1 MATISKYFEINLDSK
16 ITKPLK
22 DKTLVCFDT
31 DSIMIKAIITEDLDE
46 KDIEETQVSVIYD
59 YGSYKVEQRMED
71 GGIELVGK
79 SEIDIVPKS
88 NCLMEATA
96 VSISINIYDEDEFI
110 TIQPFIFRILKS
122 SESEIMDEAKDIVNN
137 TVILREQVDTL
148 EDRVEIINTD
158 ITDKTAMVQKQ
169 IDEFSVVLENEIESM
184 HELININIEDTRNNV
199 YDEIKSMHELIN
211 TNIDDTR
218 NNAYDEIESMHKL
231 INTNIEDA
239 RNNVYNEIES
249 MHELIN
255 TNIQDTRNIT
265 NELNSLVNE
274 EIGITRA
281 EISNLR
287 QDAIDDIIDLTERV
301 NNTSIELDECF
312 LRSTPLSPMDYD
324 GKLLF
329 STGKILGSPLNLIGK
344 TYIMNVTGSP
354 SNLNTISTNLS
365 LLYFTL
371 ESGNVVVNY
380 ALLANKSIQGKT
392 ITITPQFDNEKNSID
407 KSAEEFSIKIV
418 TNLLTSCVE
427 NARCTISSNTT
438 LDNDL

>member
-22 DKTLVCFDT
+22 DKALVCFDT

-71 GGIELVGK
+71 GGIEVVGK

-88 NCLMEATA
+88 NCLMEAVA
-96 VSISINIYDEDEFI
+96 VNISINIYDEDEFI
-110 TIQPFIFRILKS
+110 TIQPFTFRILKS
-122 SESEIMDEAKDIVNN
+122 SESEIMDEAKDIVSN
-137 TVILREQVDTL
+137 TVILREQLDAL

-158 ITDKTAMVQKQ
+158 ISDKTIIVQEQ
-169 IDEFSVVLENEIESM
+169 IDEFSIILEDEIESM

-199 YDEIKSMHELIN
+199 YAVN
-211 TNIDDTR
+211 
-218 NNAYDEIESMHKL
+218 
-231 INTNIEDA
+231 
-239 RNNVYNEIES
+239 
-249 MHELIN
+249 
-255 TNIQDTRNIT
+255 

-274 EIGITRA
+274 EISIARG
-281 EISNLR
+281 EISSLK
-287 QDAIDDIIDLTERV
+287 QDAIDDIADLTERV
-301 NNTSIELDECF
+301 NNTSMELDEYF
-312 LRSTPLSPMDYD
+312 LRSTPLNPIDYD

-329 STGKILGSPLNLIGK
+329 STGRILGSPLNLIGK

-354 SNLNTISTNLS
+354 SNLSTISTNLS

-371 ESGNVVVNY
+371 ESGNVVANY
-380 ALLANKSIQGKT
+380 VSLANKSIQGKT
-392 ITITPQFDNEKNSID
+392 ITIAPQFDNEKNSID
-407 KSAEEFSIKIV
+407 KSAEEFSIRIM

>member
-31 DSIMIKAIITEDLDE
+31 DSIMIKAIITEDLEE
-46 KDIEETQVSVIYD
+46 KDVEESQVSVIYD

-79 SEIDIVPKS
+79 CEIDIVPKS

-137 TVILREQVDTL
+137 TVILREQVDAL

-169 IDEFSVVLENEIESM
+169 IDEFSVVLEDEIESM

-199 YDEIKSMHELIN
+199 YAVAS
-211 TNIDDTR
+211 
-218 NNAYDEIESMHKL
+218 
-231 INTNIEDA
+231 
-239 RNNVYNEIES
+239 
-249 MHELIN
+249 
-255 TNIQDTRNIT
+255 
-265 NELNSLVNE
+265 ELNSLVNE
-274 EIGITRA
+274 EVSITRN
-281 EISNLR
+281 EITRLR
-287 QDAIDDIIDLTERV
+287 QDAIDDIADLTERV

-329 STGKILGSPLNLIGK
+329 TTGKILGSPLNLIGK

-354 SNLNTISTNLS
+354 YNLDTISTNLS

-380 ALLANKSIQGKT
+380 VLLANKSIQGKT

-407 KSAEEFSIKIV
+407 KSAEEFSIRIV

-438 LDNDL
+438 LDNNS

>member
-31 DSIMIKAIITEDLDE
+31 DSIMIKAIITEDLEE
-46 KDIEETQVSVIYD
+46 KDVEESQVSVIYD
-59 YGSYKVEQRMED
+59 YGSHKVEQRMED
-71 GGIELVGK
+71 GGIELIGK

-137 TVILREQVDTL
+137 TVILREQVDAL
-148 EDRVEIINTD
+148 EDRVEMINTD

-169 IDEFSVVLENEIESM
+169 IDGFSVVLEDEIESMHELLEDEIESM

-199 YDEIKSMHELIN
+199 YAVTS
-211 TNIDDTR
+211 
-218 NNAYDEIESMHKL
+218 
-231 INTNIEDA
+231 
-239 RNNVYNEIES
+239 
-249 MHELIN
+249 
-255 TNIQDTRNIT
+255 
-265 NELNSLVNE
+265 ELNNLVNE

-281 EISNLR
+281 EISNLK
-287 QDAIDDIIDLTERV
+287 QDAIDDIVDLTERV
-301 NNTSIELDECF
+301 NNTIIELDEYF

-354 SNLNTISTNLS
+354 SNLSTISTSLS

-371 ESGNVVVNY
+371 ESGNVVANY
-380 ALLANKSIQGKT
+380 VLLANKSIQGKT
-392 ITITPQFDNEKNSID
+392 ITIAPQFDNEKNSID
-407 KSAEEFSIKIV
+407 KSAEEFSIRIV

-438 LDNDL
+438 LDNNL

>member
-31 DSIMIKAIITEDLDE
+31 DSIMIKAIITEDLEE
-46 KDIEETQVSVIYD
+46 KDVEESQVSVIYD
-59 YGSYKVEQRMED
+59 YGSHKVEQRMED

-79 SEIDIVPKS
+79 CEIDIVPKS

-137 TVILREQVDTL
+137 TVILREQVDAL
-148 EDRVEIINTD
+148 EDRVEMINTD
-158 ITDKTAMVQKQ
+158 ITDKTVIVQKQ
-169 IDEFSVVLENEIESM
+169 IGEFSVVLENEIESMHESLEDEIESM

-199 YDEIKSMHELIN
+199 YS
-211 TNIDDTR
+211 
-218 NNAYDEIESMHKL
+218 
-231 INTNIEDA
+231 
-239 RNNVYNEIES
+239 V
-249 MHELIN
+249 
-255 TNIQDTRNIT
+255 T

-281 EISNLR
+281 EISNLK
-287 QDAIDDIIDLTERV
+287 QDAIDDIVDLTERV
-301 NNTSIELDECF
+301 NNTSIELNEYF

-354 SNLNTISTNLS
+354 SNLSTISTNLS

-371 ESGNVVVNY
+371 ESGNVVANY
-380 ALLANKSIQGKT
+380 VLLANKSIQGKT
-392 ITITPQFDNEKNSID
+392 ITIAPQFDNGKNSID
-407 KSAEEFSIKIV
+407 KSTEEFSIRIV
-418 TNLLTSCVE
+418 TNLLTGCVE

-438 LDNDL
+438 LDNNL

>member
-31 DSIMIKAIITEDLDE
+31 DSIMIKAIITEDLEE
-46 KDIEETQVSVIYD
+46 KDVEESQVSVIYD

-79 SEIDIVPKS
+79 CEIDIVPKS

-137 TVILREQVDTL
+137 TVILREQVDAL

-158 ITDKTAMVQKQ
+158 ITDKTAIVQKQ
-169 IDEFSVVLENEIESM
+169 IGEFSVVLEDEIESM

-199 YDEIKSMHELIN
+199 YAVTS
-211 TNIDDTR
+211 
-218 NNAYDEIESMHKL
+218 
-231 INTNIEDA
+231 
-239 RNNVYNEIES
+239 
-249 MHELIN
+249 
-255 TNIQDTRNIT
+255 
-265 NELNSLVNE
+265 ELNSLVNE
-274 EIGITRA
+274 EVSITRN
-281 EISNLR
+281 EITILR
-287 QDAIDDIIDLTERV
+287 QDAIDDIVDLTERV
-301 NNTSIELDECF
+301 NNTIIELDEYF

-354 SNLNTISTNLS
+354 SNLSTISTNLS

-371 ESGNVVVNY
+371 ESGNVVANY
-380 ALLANKSIQGKT
+380 VLLANKSIQGKT
-392 ITITPQFDNEKNSID
+392 ITIAPQFDNGKNSID
-407 KSAEEFSIKIV
+407 KSVEEFSIRIE
-418 TNLLTSCVE
+418 TNLLTGCVE

-438 LDNDL
+438 LDNNL

>member
-31 DSIMIKAIITEDLDE
+31 DSIMIKAIITEDLEE
-46 KDIEETQVSVIYD
+46 KDVEESQVSVIYD
-59 YGSYKVEQRMED
+59 YGSHKVEQRMED

-79 SEIDIVPKS
+79 CEIDIVPKS

-110 TIQPFIFRILKS
+110 TVQPFIFRILKS

-137 TVILREQVDTL
+137 TVILREQVDAL

-169 IDEFSVVLENEIESM
+169 IDEFSVVLEDEIESM

-199 YDEIKSMHELIN
+199 Y
-211 TNIDDTR
+211 
-218 NNAYDEIESMHKL
+218 A
-231 INTNIEDA
+231 
-239 RNNVYNEIES
+239 V
-249 MHELIN
+249 
-255 TNIQDTRNIT
+255 T

-274 EIGITRA
+274 EVSITRN
-281 EISNLR
+281 EITKLR
-287 QDAIDDIIDLTERV
+287 QDAIDDIADLTERV
-301 NNTSIELDECF
+301 NNTSIELNEYF

-354 SNLNTISTNLS
+354 SNLSTISTSLS

-371 ESGNVVVNY
+371 ESGNVVANY
-380 ALLANKSIQGKT
+380 ILLANKSIQGKT
-392 ITITPQFDNEKNSID
+392 ISVAPQFDNGKNSID
-407 KSAEEFSIKIV
+407 KSAEEFSIRIV
-418 TNLLTSCVE
+418 TNLLTSCAE

-438 LDNDL
+438 LDNNL

>member
-31 DSIMIKAIITEDLDE
+31 DSIMIKAIITEDLEE
-46 KDIEETQVSVIYD
+46 KDVEESQVSVIYD

-79 SEIDIVPKS
+79 GEIDIVPKS

-110 TIQPFIFRILKS
+110 TVQPFIFRILKS

-137 TVILREQVDTL
+137 TVILREQVDAL

-169 IDEFSVVLENEIESM
+169 IDEFSVVLEDEIESM

-199 YDEIKSMHELIN
+199 YAVTS
-211 TNIDDTR
+211 
-218 NNAYDEIESMHKL
+218 
-231 INTNIEDA
+231 
-239 RNNVYNEIES
+239 
-249 MHELIN
+249 
-255 TNIQDTRNIT
+255 
-265 NELNSLVNE
+265 ELNSLVNE
-274 EIGITRA
+274 EVSITRN
-281 EISNLR
+281 EITILR
-287 QDAIDDIIDLTERV
+287 QDAIDDIADLTERV

-354 SNLNTISTNLS
+354 SNLSTISTNLS

-371 ESGNVVVNY
+371 ESGNVVANY
-380 ALLANKSIQGKT
+380 VLLANKSIQGKT
-392 ITITPQFDNEKNSID
+392 ITIAPQFDNGKNSID
-407 KSAEEFSIKIV
+407 KSVEEFSIRIE
-418 TNLLTSCVE
+418 TNLLTGCVE

-438 LDNDL
+438 LDNNL

>member
-31 DSIMIKAIITEDLDE
+31 DSIMIKAIITEDLEE
-46 KDIEETQVSVIYD
+46 KDVEESQVSVIYD

-137 TVILREQVDTL
+137 TVILREQVDAL

-169 IDEFSVVLENEIESM
+169 IDEFSVVLEDEVESMHELLEDEIESM
-184 HELININIEDTRNNV
+184 HELININIEDTKNNV
-199 YDEIKSMHELIN
+199 YAVTS
-211 TNIDDTR
+211 
-218 NNAYDEIESMHKL
+218 
-231 INTNIEDA
+231 
-239 RNNVYNEIES
+239 
-249 MHELIN
+249 
-255 TNIQDTRNIT
+255 
-265 NELNSLVNE
+265 ELNSLVNE

-281 EISNLR
+281 EISNLK
-287 QDAIDDIIDLTERV
+287 QDAIDDIVDLTERV
-301 NNTSIELDECF
+301 NNTIIELDEYF

-354 SNLNTISTNLS
+354 SNPSTISTNLS

-371 ESGNVVVNY
+371 ESGNVVANY
-380 ALLANKSIQGKT
+380 VLLANKSIQGKT
-392 ITITPQFDNEKNSID
+392 ITIAPQFDNGKNSID
-407 KSAEEFSIKIV
+407 KSVEEFSIRIE
-418 TNLLTSCVE
+418 TNLLIGCVE

-438 LDNDL
+438 LDNNL

>member
-31 DSIMIKAIITEDLDE
+31 DSIMIKAIITEDLEE
-46 KDIEETQVSVIYD
+46 KDVEESQVSVIYD

-137 TVILREQVDTL
+137 TVILREQVDAL

-169 IDEFSVVLENEIESM
+169 IDEFSVVLEDEIESM

-199 YDEIKSMHELIN
+199 YAVAS
-211 TNIDDTR
+211 
-218 NNAYDEIESMHKL
+218 
-231 INTNIEDA
+231 
-239 RNNVYNEIES
+239 
-249 MHELIN
+249 
-255 TNIQDTRNIT
+255 
-265 NELNSLVNE
+265 ELNSLVNE
-274 EIGITRA
+274 EVSITRN
-281 EISNLR
+281 EITRLR
-287 QDAIDDIIDLTERV
+287 QDAIDDIADLTERV

-354 SNLNTISTNLS
+354 SNLSTISTSLS

-371 ESGNVVVNY
+371 ESGNVVANY
-380 ALLANKSIQGKT
+380 ILLANKSIQGKT
-392 ITITPQFDNEKNSID
+392 ISVTPQFDNGKNSID
-407 KSAEEFSIKIV
+407 KSAEEFSIRIV
-418 TNLLTSCVE
+418 TNLLTSCAE

-438 LDNDL
+438 LDNNL

>member
-31 DSIMIKAIITEDLDE
+31 DSIMIKAIITEDLEE
-46 KDIEETQVSVIYD
+46 KDVEESQVSVIYD

-79 SEIDIVPKS
+79 CEIDIVPKS

-110 TIQPFIFRILKS
+110 TVQPFIFRILKS

-137 TVILREQVDTL
+137 TVILREQVDAL

-169 IDEFSVVLENEIESM
+169 IDEFSVVLEDEIESM

-199 YDEIKSMHELIN
+199 YAVN
-211 TNIDDTR
+211 
-218 NNAYDEIESMHKL
+218 
-231 INTNIEDA
+231 
-239 RNNVYNEIES
+239 
-249 MHELIN
+249 
-255 TNIQDTRNIT
+255 

-274 EIGITRA
+274 EVSITRN
-281 EISNLR
+281 EITKLR
-287 QDAIDDIIDLTERV
+287 QDAIDDIADLTERV
-301 NNTSIELDECF
+301 NNTSIELNEYF

-329 STGKILGSPLNLIGK
+329 STGRILGSPLNLIGK

-354 SNLNTISTNLS
+354 SNLSTISTNLS

-371 ESGNVVVNY
+371 ESGNVVANY
-380 ALLANKSIQGKT
+380 VSLANKSIQGKA
-392 ITITPQFDNEKNSID
+392 ITIAPQFDNEKNSID

-438 LDNDL
+438 LDNNL

>member
-31 DSIMIKAIITEDLDE
+31 DSIMIKAIITEDLEE
-46 KDIEETQVSVIYD
+46 KDVEESQVSVIYD

-79 SEIDIVPKS
+79 CEIDIVPKS

-137 TVILREQVDTL
+137 TVILREQVDAL

-158 ITDKTAMVQKQ
+158 ITDKTAIVQKQ
-169 IDEFSVVLENEIESM
+169 IGEFSVVLEDEIESIHELLEDEIESM
-184 HELININIEDTRNNV
+184 HELININIEDTKNNV
-199 YDEIKSMHELIN
+199 YAVTS
-211 TNIDDTR
+211 
-218 NNAYDEIESMHKL
+218 
-231 INTNIEDA
+231 
-239 RNNVYNEIES
+239 
-249 MHELIN
+249 
-255 TNIQDTRNIT
+255 
-265 NELNSLVNE
+265 ELNSLVNE

-287 QDAIDDIIDLTERV
+287 QDAIDDIVDLTERV

-354 SNLNTISTNLS
+354 SNLNTISTSLS

-371 ESGNVVVNY
+371 ESGNVVANY
-380 ALLANKSIQGKT
+380 VLLANKSIQGKT
-392 ITITPQFDNEKNSID
+392 ITIAPQFDNEKNSID
-407 KSAEEFSIKIV
+407 KSVEEFSIRIA

-438 LDNDL
+438 LDNNL

>member
-1 MATISKYFEINLDSK
+1 MVTISKYFEINLDSK

-31 DSIMIKAIITEDLDE
+31 DSIMIKAIITEDLEE
-46 KDIEETQVSVIYD
+46 KDVEESQVSVIYD

-79 SEIDIVPKS
+79 CEIDIVPKS

-137 TVILREQVDTL
+137 TVILREQVDAL

-169 IDEFSVVLENEIESM
+169 IDEFSVVLEDEVESMHELLEDEIESM

-199 YDEIKSMHELIN
+199 YAVTS
-211 TNIDDTR
+211 
-218 NNAYDEIESMHKL
+218 
-231 INTNIEDA
+231 
-239 RNNVYNEIES
+239 
-249 MHELIN
+249 
-255 TNIQDTRNIT
+255 
-265 NELNSLVNE
+265 ELNSLVNE

-287 QDAIDDIIDLTERV
+287 QDAIEDIIDLTERV
-301 NNTSIELDECF
+301 NDTIIELDEYF

-354 SNLNTISTNLS
+354 SNLSTISTNLS

-371 ESGNVVVNY
+371 ESGNVVANY
-380 ALLANKSIQGKT
+380 VLLANKSIQGKT
-392 ITITPQFDNEKNSID
+392 ITIAPQFDNGKNSID
-407 KSAEEFSIKIV
+407 KSVEEFSIRIE
-418 TNLLTSCVE
+418 TNLLIGCVE

-438 LDNDL
+438 LDNNL

>member
-22 DKTLVCFDT
+22 DKALVCFDT
-31 DSIMIKAIITEDLDE
+31 DSIMIKAIITEDLEE
-46 KDIEETQVSVIYD
+46 KDVEESQVSVIYD

-79 SEIDIVPKS
+79 CEIDIVPKS

-110 TIQPFIFRILKS
+110 TVQPFIFRILKS

-137 TVILREQVDTL
+137 TVILREQVDAL

-169 IDEFSVVLENEIESM
+169 IDEFSVVLEDEIESM

-199 YDEIKSMHELIN
+199 Y
-211 TNIDDTR
+211 
-218 NNAYDEIESMHKL
+218 A
-231 INTNIEDA
+231 
-239 RNNVYNEIES
+239 V
-249 MHELIN
+249 
-255 TNIQDTRNIT
+255 T

-274 EIGITRA
+274 EVSITRA
-281 EISNLR
+281 EISNLK
-287 QDAIDDIIDLTERV
+287 QDAIDDIVDLTERV
-301 NNTSIELDECF
+301 NNTSIELNEYF

-329 STGKILGSPLNLIGK
+329 STGKILGSPLSLIGK

-354 SNLNTISTNLS
+354 SNLSTISTSLS

-371 ESGNVVVNY
+371 ESGNVVANY
-380 ALLANKSIQGKT
+380 VLLASKSIQGKA
-392 ITITPQFDNEKNSID
+392 ITIAPQFDNGKNSID
-407 KSAEEFSIKIV
+407 KSAEEFSIRIV
-418 TNLLTSCVE
+418 TNLLTSCAE

-438 LDNDL
+438 LDNNL

>member
-1 MATISKYFEINLDSK
+1 VATISKYFEINLDSK

-31 DSIMIKAIITEDLDE
+31 DSIMIKAIITEDLEE
-46 KDIEETQVSVIYD
+46 KDVEESQVSVIYD

-137 TVILREQVDTL
+137 TVILREQVDAL

-169 IDEFSVVLENEIESM
+169 IDEFSVVLEDEIESM

-199 YDEIKSMHELIN
+199 YAVN
-211 TNIDDTR
+211 
-218 NNAYDEIESMHKL
+218 
-231 INTNIEDA
+231 
-239 RNNVYNEIES
+239 
-249 MHELIN
+249 
-255 TNIQDTRNIT
+255 

-274 EIGITRA
+274 EVSITRN
-281 EISNLR
+281 EITRLR
-287 QDAIDDIIDLTERV
+287 QDAIDDIADLTERV
-301 NNTSIELDECF
+301 NNTSIELNEYF
-312 LRSTPLSPMDYD
+312 LRSTPLNPMDYD

-354 SNLNTISTNLS
+354 SNLSTISTSLS

-371 ESGNVVVNY
+371 ESGNVVANY
-380 ALLANKSIQGKT
+380 ILLANKSIQGKT
-392 ITITPQFDNEKNSID
+392 ISVTPQFDNGKNSID
-407 KSAEEFSIKIV
+407 KSAEEFSIRIV
-418 TNLLTSCVE
+418 TNLLTSCAE

-438 LDNDL
+438 LDNNL

>member
-31 DSIMIKAIITEDLDE
+31 DSIMIKVIITEDLEE
-46 KDIEETQVSVIYD
+46 KDIEESQVSVIYD
-59 YGSYKVEQRMED
+59 YGSHKVEQRMED

-79 SEIDIVPKS
+79 SEVDIVPKS

-110 TIQPFIFRILKS
+110 TIQPFIFKILKS

-137 TVILREQVDTL
+137 TVVLREQVDTL

-158 ITDKTAMVQKQ
+158 ITDKTAIIQKQ
-169 IDEFSVVLENEIESM
+169 IDEFSVVLEDEIESM

-199 YDEIKSMHELIN
+199 YG
-211 TNIDDTR
+211 
-218 NNAYDEIESMHKL
+218 
-231 INTNIEDA
+231 
-239 RNNVYNEIES
+239 EIES

-255 TNIQDTRNIT
+255 VNIDDTRNNVYAVT

-274 EIGITRA
+274 EIGITRT

-312 LRSTPLSPMDYD
+312 LRSTPLSPMDSD

-392 ITITPQFDNEKNSID
+392 ITVTPQFDNEKNSID
-407 KSAEEFSIKIV
+407 KSAEEFSIRIA
-418 TNLLTSCVE
+418 TNLLASCVE

-438 LDNDL
+438 LDNNL

>member
-22 DKTLVCFDT
+22 DKALVCFDT
-31 DSIMIKAIITEDLDE
+31 DSIMIKAIITEDLEE
-46 KDIEETQVSVIYD
+46 KDVEESQVSVIYD

-79 SEIDIVPKS
+79 CEIDIVPKS

-137 TVILREQVDTL
+137 TVILREQVDAL
-148 EDRVEIINTD
+148 EDRVEMINTD
-158 ITDKTAMVQKQ
+158 ITDKTVIVQKQ
-169 IDEFSVVLENEIESM
+169 IGEFSVVLENEIESMHESLEDEIESM

-199 YDEIKSMHELIN
+199 Y
-211 TNIDDTR
+211 
-218 NNAYDEIESMHKL
+218 A
-231 INTNIEDA
+231 
-239 RNNVYNEIES
+239 V
-249 MHELIN
+249 
-255 TNIQDTRNIT
+255 T

-274 EIGITRA
+274 EIGVTRA
-281 EISNLR
+281 EISNLK
-287 QDAIDDIIDLTERV
+287 QDAIDDIVDLTERV
-301 NNTSIELDECF
+301 NNTSIELNEYF

-354 SNLNTISTNLS
+354 SNLSTISTNLS

-371 ESGNVVVNY
+371 ESGNVVANY
-380 ALLANKSIQGKT
+380 VLLANKSIQGKT
-392 ITITPQFDNEKNSID
+392 ITIAPQFDNGKNSID
-407 KSAEEFSIKIV
+407 KSAEEFSIRIM
-418 TNLLTSCVE
+418 TNLLTGCVE

-438 LDNDL
+438 LDNNL

>member
-31 DSIMIKAIITEDLDE
+31 DSIMIKAIITEDLEE
-46 KDIEETQVSVIYD
+46 KDVEESQVSVIYD

-79 SEIDIVPKS
+79 CEIDIVPKS

-137 TVILREQVDTL
+137 TVILREQVDAL

-158 ITDKTAMVQKQ
+158 ITDKTAIVQKQ
-169 IDEFSVVLENEIESM
+169 IGEFSVVLEDEIESMHELLEGEIESM

-199 YDEIKSMHELIN
+199 Y
-211 TNIDDTR
+211 
-218 NNAYDEIESMHKL
+218 A
-231 INTNIEDA
+231 
-239 RNNVYNEIES
+239 V
-249 MHELIN
+249 
-255 TNIQDTRNIT
+255 T

-274 EIGITRA
+274 EMSITRN
-281 EISNLR
+281 EITRLR
-287 QDAIDDIIDLTERV
+287 QDAIDDIVDLTERV
-301 NNTSIELDECF
+301 NNTIIELDEYF

-354 SNLNTISTNLS
+354 SNLSTISTNLS

-371 ESGNVVVNY
+371 ESGNVVANY
-380 ALLANKSIQGKT
+380 VLLANKSIQGKT
-392 ITITPQFDNEKNSID
+392 ITIAPQFDNGKNSID
-407 KSAEEFSIKIV
+407 KSVEEFSIRIE
-418 TNLLTSCVE
+418 TNLLTGCVE

-438 LDNDL
+438 LDNNL

>member
-31 DSIMIKAIITEDLDE
+31 DSIMIKAIITEDLEE
-46 KDIEETQVSVIYD
+46 KDVEESQVSVIYD

-79 SEIDIVPKS
+79 CEIDIVPKS

-137 TVILREQVDTL
+137 TVILREQVDAL

-169 IDEFSVVLENEIESM
+169 IDEFSVILEDEIESM

-199 YDEIKSMHELIN
+199 YAVTS
-211 TNIDDTR
+211 
-218 NNAYDEIESMHKL
+218 
-231 INTNIEDA
+231 
-239 RNNVYNEIES
+239 
-249 MHELIN
+249 
-255 TNIQDTRNIT
+255 
-265 NELNSLVNE
+265 ELNSLVNE
-274 EIGITRA
+274 EVSITRN
-281 EISNLR
+281 EITRLR
-287 QDAIDDIIDLTERV
+287 QDAIDDIADLTERV
-301 NNTSIELDECF
+301 NNTSIELNEYF

-354 SNLNTISTNLS
+354 SNLSTISTSLS

-371 ESGNVVVNY
+371 ESGNVVANY
-380 ALLANKSIQGKT
+380 ILLASKSIQGKT
-392 ITITPQFDNEKNSID
+392 ITIAPQFDNGKNSID
-407 KSAEEFSIKIV
+407 KSAEEFSIRIV
-418 TNLLTSCVE
+418 TNLLTSCAE

-438 LDNDL
+438 LDNNL

>member
-31 DSIMIKAIITEDLDE
+31 DSIMIKAIITEDLEE
-46 KDIEETQVSVIYD
+46 KDVEESQVSVIYD

-137 TVILREQVDTL
+137 TVILREQVDAL

-169 IDEFSVVLENEIESM
+169 IDEFSVVLEDEIESM

-199 YDEIKSMHELIN
+199 YAVAS
-211 TNIDDTR
+211 
-218 NNAYDEIESMHKL
+218 
-231 INTNIEDA
+231 
-239 RNNVYNEIES
+239 
-249 MHELIN
+249 
-255 TNIQDTRNIT
+255 
-265 NELNSLVNE
+265 ELNSLVNE
-274 EIGITRA
+274 EVSITRN
-281 EISNLR
+281 EITRLR
-287 QDAIDDIIDLTERV
+287 QDAIDDIADLTERV
-301 NNTSIELDECF
+301 NNTSIELNEYF

-354 SNLNTISTNLS
+354 SNLSTISTSLS

-371 ESGNVVVNY
+371 ESGNVVANY
-380 ALLANKSIQGKT
+380 ILLANKSIQGKT
-392 ITITPQFDNEKNSID
+392 ISVTPQFDNGKNSID
-407 KSAEEFSIKIV
+407 KSAEEFSIRIV
-418 TNLLTSCVE
+418 TNLLTSCAE

-438 LDNDL
+438 LDNNL

>member
-31 DSIMIKAIITEDLDE
+31 DSIMIKAIITEDLEE
-46 KDIEETQVSVIYD
+46 KDVEESQVSVIYD

-137 TVILREQVDTL
+137 TVILREQVDAL

-169 IDEFSVVLENEIESM
+169 IDEFSVVLEDEIESM

-199 YDEIKSMHELIN
+199 YAVTS
-211 TNIDDTR
+211 
-218 NNAYDEIESMHKL
+218 
-231 INTNIEDA
+231 
-239 RNNVYNEIES
+239 
-249 MHELIN
+249 
-255 TNIQDTRNIT
+255 
-265 NELNSLVNE
+265 ELNSLVNE
-274 EIGITRA
+274 EVSITRN
-281 EISNLR
+281 EITNLR
-287 QDAIDDIIDLTERV
+287 QDAIDDIVDLTERV
-301 NNTSIELDECF
+301 NNTSIELNEYF

-329 STGKILGSPLNLIGK
+329 STGKILGSPLSLIGK

-354 SNLNTISTNLS
+354 SNLSTISTSLS

-371 ESGNVVVNY
+371 ESGNVVANY
-380 ALLANKSIQGKT
+380 ILLANKSIQGKT
-392 ITITPQFDNEKNSID
+392 ISVAPQFDNGKNSID
-407 KSAEEFSIKIV
+407 KSAEEFSIRIV
-418 TNLLTSCVE
+418 TNLLTSCAE

-438 LDNDL
+438 LDNNL

>member
-1 MATISKYFEINLDSK
+1 VATISKYFEINLDSK

-31 DSIMIKAIITEDLDE
+31 DSIMIKAIITEDLEE
-46 KDIEETQVSVIYD
+46 KDVEESQVSVIYD

-79 SEIDIVPKS
+79 CEIDIVPKS

-137 TVILREQVDTL
+137 TVILREQVDAL

-169 IDEFSVVLENEIESM
+169 IDEFSVVLEDEIESM

-199 YDEIKSMHELIN
+199 YAVN
-211 TNIDDTR
+211 
-218 NNAYDEIESMHKL
+218 
-231 INTNIEDA
+231 
-239 RNNVYNEIES
+239 
-249 MHELIN
+249 
-255 TNIQDTRNIT
+255 

-274 EIGITRA
+274 EVSITRN
-281 EISNLR
+281 EITRLR
-287 QDAIDDIIDLTERV
+287 QDAIDDIADLTERV
-301 NNTSIELDECF
+301 NNTSIELNEYF
-312 LRSTPLSPMDYD
+312 LRSTPLNPMDYD

-354 SNLNTISTNLS
+354 SNLSTISTSLS

-371 ESGNVVVNY
+371 ESGNVVANY
-380 ALLANKSIQGKT
+380 ILLANKSIQGKT
-392 ITITPQFDNEKNSID
+392 ISVTPQFDNGKNSID
-407 KSAEEFSIKIV
+407 KSAEEFSIRIV
-418 TNLLTSCVE
+418 TNLLTSCAE

-438 LDNDL
+438 LDNNL

>member
-1 MATISKYFEINLDSK
+1 MVLMNKEKVMFISSTGGHLQELLQ
-16 ITKPLK
+16 LK
-22 DKTLVCFDT
+22 DMFNKYDF
-31 DSIMIKAIITEDLDE
+31 SIITEKTKSNMYLKDE
-46 KDIEETQVSVIYD
+46 
-59 YGSYKVEQRMED
+59 YKGR
-71 GGIELVGK
+71 VGK
-79 SEIDIVPKS
+79 CEIDIVPKS

-137 TVILREQVDTL
+137 TVILREQVDAL

-169 IDEFSVVLENEIESM
+169 IDEFSVVLEDEIESM

-199 YDEIKSMHELIN
+199 YAVN
-211 TNIDDTR
+211 
-218 NNAYDEIESMHKL
+218 
-231 INTNIEDA
+231 
-239 RNNVYNEIES
+239 
-249 MHELIN
+249 
-255 TNIQDTRNIT
+255 

-274 EIGITRA
+274 EVSITRN
-281 EISNLR
+281 EITRLR
-287 QDAIDDIIDLTERV
+287 QDAIDDIADLTERV
-301 NNTSIELDECF
+301 NNTSIELNEYF
-312 LRSTPLSPMDYD
+312 LRSTPLNPMDYD

-354 SNLNTISTNLS
+354 SNLSTISTSLS

-371 ESGNVVVNY
+371 ESGNVVANY
-380 ALLANKSIQGKT
+380 ILLANKSIQGKT
-392 ITITPQFDNEKNSID
+392 ISVAPQFDNGKNSID
-407 KSAEEFSIKIV
+407 KSAEEFSIRIV
-418 TNLLTSCVE
+418 TNLLTSCAE

-438 LDNDL
+438 LDNNL

>member
-1 MATISKYFEINLDSK
+1 MAMISKYFEINLDSK

-31 DSIMIKAIITEDLDE
+31 DSIMIKAIITEDLEE
-46 KDIEETQVSVIYD
+46 KDVEESQVSVIYD

-79 SEIDIVPKS
+79 CEIDIVPKA

-137 TVILREQVDTL
+137 TVILREQVDAL

-158 ITDKTAMVQKQ
+158 ITDKTAIVQKQ
-169 IDEFSVVLENEIESM
+169 IGEFSVVLEGEIESIHELLEDEIESM
-184 HELININIEDTRNNV
+184 HELININIEDTKNNV
-199 YDEIKSMHELIN
+199 YAVTS
-211 TNIDDTR
+211 
-218 NNAYDEIESMHKL
+218 
-231 INTNIEDA
+231 
-239 RNNVYNEIES
+239 
-249 MHELIN
+249 
-255 TNIQDTRNIT
+255 
-265 NELNSLVNE
+265 ELNSLVNE

-287 QDAIDDIIDLTERV
+287 QDAIEDIIDLTERV
-301 NNTSIELDECF
+301 NNTIIELDEYF

-354 SNLNTISTNLS
+354 SNLSTISTNLS

-371 ESGNVVVNY
+371 ESGNVVANY
-380 ALLANKSIQGKT
+380 VLLANKSIQGKT
-392 ITITPQFDNEKNSID
+392 VTVAPQFDNGKNSID
-407 KSAEEFSIKIV
+407 KSVEEFSIRIE
-418 TNLLTSCVE
+418 TNLLTSYVE

-438 LDNDL
+438 LDNNL

>member
-31 DSIMIKAIITEDLDE
+31 DSIMIKAIITEDLEE
-46 KDIEETQVSVIYD
+46 KNIEESQVSVIYD
-59 YGSYKVEQRMED
+59 YGSHKIEQRMED
-71 GGIELVGK
+71 GGIEVVGK

-88 NCLMEATA
+88 NCLMEAVA
-96 VSISINIYDEDEFI
+96 VNISINIYDEDEFI
-110 TIQPFIFRILKS
+110 TIQPFTFRILKS
-122 SESEIMDEAKDIVNN
+122 SESEIMDEAKDIVSN
-137 TVILREQVDTL
+137 TVILREQLDAL

-158 ITDKTAMVQKQ
+158 ISDKTIIVQEQ
-169 IDEFSVVLENEIESM
+169 IDEFSIILEDEIESM

-199 YDEIKSMHELIN
+199 YAVN
-211 TNIDDTR
+211 
-218 NNAYDEIESMHKL
+218 
-231 INTNIEDA
+231 
-239 RNNVYNEIES
+239 
-249 MHELIN
+249 
-255 TNIQDTRNIT
+255 

-274 EIGITRA
+274 EISIARG
-281 EISNLR
+281 EISSLK

-301 NNTSIELDECF
+301 NNTSMELDEYF
-312 LRSTPLSPMDYD
+312 LRSTPLNPIDYD

-329 STGKILGSPLNLIGK
+329 STGRILGSPLNLIGK

-354 SNLNTISTNLS
+354 SNLSTISTNLS

-371 ESGNVVVNY
+371 ESGNVVANY
-380 ALLANKSIQGKT
+380 VSLANKSIQGKA

-407 KSAEEFSIKIV
+407 KSAEEFSIRIM

>member
-1 MATISKYFEINLDSK
+1 MVTISKYFEINLDSK

-31 DSIMIKAIITEDLDE
+31 DSIMIKAIITEDLEE
-46 KDIEETQVSVIYD
+46 KDVEESQVSVIYD
-59 YGSYKVEQRMED
+59 YGSYKVEQHMED

-137 TVILREQVDTL
+137 TVILREQVDAL

-158 ITDKTAMVQKQ
+158 ITDKTAIIQKQ
-169 IDEFSVVLENEIESM
+169 IDEFSVVLEDEVESMHELLEDEIESM

-199 YDEIKSMHELIN
+199 YG
-211 TNIDDTR
+211 
-218 NNAYDEIESMHKL
+218 EIESMHKL
-231 INTNIEDA
+231 INVNIDDA
-239 RNNVYNEIES
+239 RNNVYAVTS
-249 MHELIN
+249 
-255 TNIQDTRNIT
+255 
-265 NELNSLVNE
+265 ELNSLVNE

-312 LRSTPLSPMDYD
+312 LRSTPLNPMDSD

-371 ESGNVVVNY
+371 ENGNVVINY

-392 ITITPQFDNEKNSID
+392 ITIAPQFDNEKNSID
-407 KSAEEFSIKIV
+407 KSVEEFSIRIE
-418 TNLLTSCVE
+418 TNLLTSCME

-438 LDNDL
+438 LDNNL

>member
-31 DSIMIKAIITEDLDE
+31 DSIMIKAIITEDLEE
-46 KDIEETQVSVIYD
+46 KDVEESQVSVIYD
-59 YGSYKVEQRMED
+59 YGSHKVEQRMED

-79 SEIDIVPKS
+79 CEIDIVPKS

-110 TIQPFIFRILKS
+110 TVQPFIFRILKS

-137 TVILREQVDTL
+137 TVILREQVDAL

-169 IDEFSVVLENEIESM
+169 IDEFSVVLEDEIESM

-199 YDEIKSMHELIN
+199 Y
-211 TNIDDTR
+211 
-218 NNAYDEIESMHKL
+218 A
-231 INTNIEDA
+231 
-239 RNNVYNEIES
+239 V
-249 MHELIN
+249 
-255 TNIQDTRNIT
+255 T

-274 EIGITRA
+274 EVSITRN
-281 EISNLR
+281 EITKLR
-287 QDAIDDIIDLTERV
+287 QDAIDDIADLTERV
-301 NNTSIELDECF
+301 NNTSIELNEYF

-354 SNLNTISTNLS
+354 SNLSTISTSLS

-371 ESGNVVVNY
+371 ESGNVVANY
-380 ALLANKSIQGKT
+380 ILLANKSIQGKT
-392 ITITPQFDNEKNSID
+392 ISVAPQFDNEKNSID
-407 KSAEEFSIKIV
+407 KSAEEFSIRIV
-418 TNLLTSCVE
+418 TNLLASCAE

-438 LDNDL
+438 LDNNL

>member
-31 DSIMIKAIITEDLDE
+31 DSIMIKAIITEDLEE
-46 KDIEETQVSVIYD
+46 KDVEESQVSVIYD
-59 YGSYKVEQRMED
+59 YGSHKVEQRMED
-71 GGIELVGK
+71 GGIEMVGK
-79 SEIDIVPKS
+79 CEIDIVPKS

-137 TVILREQVDTL
+137 TVILREQVDAL

-158 ITDKTAMVQKQ
+158 ITDKTAIVQKQ
-169 IDEFSVVLENEIESM
+169 IGEFSVVLEDEIESMHELLEGEIESM

-199 YDEIKSMHELIN
+199 Y
-211 TNIDDTR
+211 
-218 NNAYDEIESMHKL
+218 A
-231 INTNIEDA
+231 
-239 RNNVYNEIES
+239 V
-249 MHELIN
+249 
-255 TNIQDTRNIT
+255 T

-287 QDAIDDIIDLTERV
+287 QDAIEDIIDLTERV
-301 NNTSIELDECF
+301 NDTIIELDEYF

-354 SNLNTISTNLS
+354 SNLSTISTNLS

-371 ESGNVVVNY
+371 ESGNVVANY
-380 ALLANKSIQGKT
+380 VLLANKSIQGKT
-392 ITITPQFDNEKNSID
+392 ITIAPQFDNGKNSID
-407 KSAEEFSIKIV
+407 KSVEEFSIRIE
-418 TNLLTSCVE
+418 TNLLTGCVE

-438 LDNDL
+438 LDNNL

>member
-1 MATISKYFEINLDSK
+1 MAAISKYFEINLDSK

-22 DKTLVCFDT
+22 DKSFVCFDT
-31 DSIMIKAIITEDLDE
+31 DSIMIKAIITEDLEE
-46 KDIEETQVSVIYD
+46 KDVEESQVSVIYD

-122 SESEIMDEAKDIVNN
+122 NESEIMDEAKDIVNN
-137 TVILREQVDTL
+137 TVILREQVDAL

-169 IDEFSVVLENEIESM
+169 IDEFSVVLEDEVESMHELLEDEIESM

-199 YDEIKSMHELIN
+199 Y
-211 TNIDDTR
+211 
-218 NNAYDEIESMHKL
+218 A
-231 INTNIEDA
+231 
-239 RNNVYNEIES
+239 V
-249 MHELIN
+249 
-255 TNIQDTRNIT
+255 T

-281 EISNLR
+281 EISNLK
-287 QDAIDDIIDLTERV
+287 QDAIDDIVDLTERV
-301 NNTSIELDECF
+301 NNTIIELDEYF

-354 SNLNTISTNLS
+354 SNLSTISTNLS

-371 ESGNVVVNY
+371 ESGNVVANY
-380 ALLANKSIQGKT
+380 VLLANKSIQGKT
-392 ITITPQFDNEKNSID
+392 ITIAPQFDNGKNSID
-407 KSAEEFSIKIV
+407 KSVEEFSIRIV

-438 LDNDL
+438 LDNNL

>member
-46 KDIEETQVSVIYD
+46 KDIEESQVSVIYD

-71 GGIELVGK
+71 GGIEVVGK
-79 SEIDIVPKS
+79 GEIDIVPKS

-137 TVILREQVDTL
+137 TVILREQVDAL

-169 IDEFSVVLENEIESM
+169 IDEFSVILEDEIESM

-199 YDEIKSMHELIN
+199 YAVAS
-211 TNIDDTR
+211 
-218 NNAYDEIESMHKL
+218 
-231 INTNIEDA
+231 
-239 RNNVYNEIES
+239 
-249 MHELIN
+249 
-255 TNIQDTRNIT
+255 
-265 NELNSLVNE
+265 ELNSLVNE
-274 EIGITRA
+274 EVGITRA
-281 EISNLR
+281 EISILR
-287 QDAIDDIIDLTERV
+287 QDAIEDIIDLTERV
-301 NNTSIELDECF
+301 NNTSIELDEYF

-329 STGKILGSPLNLIGK
+329 STGRILGSPLNLIGK

-354 SNLNTISTNLS
+354 SNLSTISTNLS

-371 ESGNVVVNY
+371 ESGNVVANY
-380 ALLANKSIQGKT
+380 VSLANKSIQGKT
-392 ITITPQFDNEKNSID
+392 ITIAPQFDNGKNSID
-407 KSAEEFSIKIV
+407 KSAEEFNIRIM

>member
-31 DSIMIKAIITEDLDE
+31 DSIMIKAIITEDLEE
-46 KDIEETQVSVIYD
+46 KDVEESQVSVIYD

-79 SEIDIVPKS
+79 CEIDIVPKS

-110 TIQPFIFRILKS
+110 TVQPFIFRILKS

-137 TVILREQVDTL
+137 TVILREQVDAL

-169 IDEFSVVLENEIESM
+169 IDEFSVVLEDEIESM

-199 YDEIKSMHELIN
+199 YAVN
-211 TNIDDTR
+211 
-218 NNAYDEIESMHKL
+218 
-231 INTNIEDA
+231 
-239 RNNVYNEIES
+239 
-249 MHELIN
+249 
-255 TNIQDTRNIT
+255 

-274 EIGITRA
+274 EVSITRN
-281 EISNLR
+281 EITKLR
-287 QDAIDDIIDLTERV
+287 QDAIDDIADLTERV
-301 NNTSIELDECF
+301 NNTSIELNEYF

-354 SNLNTISTNLS
+354 SNLSTISTSLS

-371 ESGNVVVNY
+371 ESGNVVANY
-380 ALLANKSIQGKT
+380 ILLANKSIQGKT
-392 ITITPQFDNEKNSID
+392 ISVAPQFDNGKNSID
-407 KSAEEFSIKIV
+407 KSAEEFSIRIV
-418 TNLLTSCVE
+418 TNLLTSCAE

-438 LDNDL
+438 LDNNL

>member
-31 DSIMIKAIITEDLDE
+31 DSIMIKAIITEDLEE
-46 KDIEETQVSVIYD
+46 KDVEESQVSVIYD

-79 SEIDIVPKS
+79 CEIDIVPKS

-110 TIQPFIFRILKS
+110 TVQPFIFRILKS

-137 TVILREQVDTL
+137 TVILREQVDAL

-169 IDEFSVVLENEIESM
+169 IDEFSVVLEDEIESM

-199 YDEIKSMHELIN
+199 YAVN
-211 TNIDDTR
+211 
-218 NNAYDEIESMHKL
+218 
-231 INTNIEDA
+231 
-239 RNNVYNEIES
+239 
-249 MHELIN
+249 
-255 TNIQDTRNIT
+255 

-274 EIGITRA
+274 EVSITRN
-281 EISNLR
+281 EITKLR
-287 QDAIDDIIDLTERV
+287 QDAIDDIADLTERV
-301 NNTSIELDECF
+301 NNTSIELNEYF

-329 STGKILGSPLNLIGK
+329 STGRILGSPLNLIGK

-354 SNLNTISTNLS
+354 SNLSTISTNLS

-371 ESGNVVVNY
+371 ESGNVVANY
-380 ALLANKSIQGKT
+380 VSLANKSIQGKT
-392 ITITPQFDNEKNSID
+392 ITIAPQFDNEKNSID
-407 KSAEEFSIKIV
+407 KSTEEFSIRIM

>member
-46 KDIEETQVSVIYD
+46 KDIEESQVSVIYD

-79 SEIDIVPKS
+79 GEIDIVPKS

-110 TIQPFIFRILKS
+110 TVQPFIFRILKS

-137 TVILREQVDTL
+137 TVILREQVDAL

-169 IDEFSVVLENEIESM
+169 IDEFSVVLEDEIESM

-199 YDEIKSMHELIN
+199 YAVTS
-211 TNIDDTR
+211 
-218 NNAYDEIESMHKL
+218 
-231 INTNIEDA
+231 
-239 RNNVYNEIES
+239 
-249 MHELIN
+249 
-255 TNIQDTRNIT
+255 
-265 NELNSLVNE
+265 ELNSLVNE
-274 EIGITRA
+274 EVSITRN
-281 EISNLR
+281 EITILR
-287 QDAIDDIIDLTERV
+287 QDAIDDIADLTERV

-354 SNLNTISTNLS
+354 SNLSTISTSLS

-371 ESGNVVVNY
+371 ESGNVVANY
-380 ALLANKSIQGKT
+380 ILLANKSIQGKT
-392 ITITPQFDNEKNSID
+392 ISVTPQFDNGKNSID
-407 KSAEEFSIKIV
+407 KSAEEFSIRIM

>member
-22 DKTLVCFDT
+22 DKALVCFDT
-31 DSIMIKAIITEDLDE
+31 DSIMIKAIITEDLEE
-46 KDIEETQVSVIYD
+46 KDVEESQVSVIYD
-59 YGSYKVEQRMED
+59 YGSHKVEQRMED

-137 TVILREQVDTL
+137 TVILREQVDAL

-158 ITDKTAMVQKQ
+158 ITDKTAIIQKQ
-169 IDEFSVVLENEIESM
+169 IDEFSVVLEDEIESM

-199 YDEIKSMHELIN
+199 YAVTS
-211 TNIDDTR
+211 
-218 NNAYDEIESMHKL
+218 
-231 INTNIEDA
+231 
-239 RNNVYNEIES
+239 
-249 MHELIN
+249 
-255 TNIQDTRNIT
+255 
-265 NELNSLVNE
+265 ELNSLVNE

-281 EISNLR
+281 EISNLK
-287 QDAIDDIIDLTERV
+287 QDAIDDIVDLTERV
-301 NNTSIELDECF
+301 NNTIIELDEYF
-312 LRSTPLSPMDYD
+312 LRSTPLSPMDYG

-371 ESGNVVVNY
+371 ENGNVVINY

-392 ITITPQFDNEKNSID
+392 ITIAPQFDNGKNSID
-407 KSAEEFSIKIV
+407 KSAEEFSIRIV
-418 TNLLTSCVE
+418 TNLLTSCME

-438 LDNDL
+438 LDNNL

>member
-31 DSIMIKAIITEDLDE
+31 DSIMIKAIITEDLEE
-46 KDIEETQVSVIYD
+46 KDVEESQVSVIYD
-59 YGSYKVEQRMED
+59 YGSHKVEQRMED
-71 GGIELVGK
+71 GGIELIGK

-137 TVILREQVDTL
+137 TVILREQVDAL

-169 IDEFSVVLENEIESM
+169 IDEFSVVLEDEVESMHELLEDEIESM

-199 YDEIKSMHELIN
+199 Y
-211 TNIDDTR
+211 
-218 NNAYDEIESMHKL
+218 A
-231 INTNIEDA
+231 
-239 RNNVYNEIES
+239 V
-249 MHELIN
+249 
-255 TNIQDTRNIT
+255 T

-281 EISNLR
+281 EISNLK
-287 QDAIDDIIDLTERV
+287 QDAIDDIVDLTERV
-301 NNTSIELDECF
+301 NNTIIELDEYF

-354 SNLNTISTNLS
+354 SNLSTISTNLS

-371 ESGNVVVNY
+371 ESGNVVANY
-380 ALLANKSIQGKT
+380 VLLANKSIQGKT
-392 ITITPQFDNEKNSID
+392 ITIAPQFDNGKNSID
-407 KSAEEFSIKIV
+407 KSAEEFSIRIV
-418 TNLLTSCVE
+418 TNLLTGCVE

-438 LDNDL
+438 LDNNL

>member
-31 DSIMIKAIITEDLDE
+31 DSIMIKAIITEDLEE
-46 KDIEETQVSVIYD
+46 KDVEESQVSVIYD
-59 YGSYKVEQRMED
+59 YGSHKVEQRMED
-71 GGIELVGK
+71 GGIEVVGK

-122 SESEIMDEAKDIVNN
+122 SESEIMDEARDIVNN
-137 TVILREQVDTL
+137 TITLREQVDAL

-158 ITDKTAMVQKQ
+158 ITDKTAMVQEQ
-169 IDEFSVVLENEIESM
+169 IDEFSVVLEDEIESM
-184 HELININIEDTRNNV
+184 HELININIEDSRNNV
-199 YDEIKSMHELIN
+199 Y
-211 TNIDDTR
+211 
-218 NNAYDEIESMHKL
+218 AV
-231 INTNIEDA
+231 A
-239 RNNVYNEIES
+239 
-249 MHELIN
+249 
-255 TNIQDTRNIT
+255 

-287 QDAIDDIIDLTERV
+287 QDAIDDIVDLTERV
-301 NNTSIELDECF
+301 NNTSIELDEYF

-354 SNLNTISTNLS
+354 SNLSTISTSLS

-371 ESGNVVVNY
+371 ESGNVVANY
-380 ALLANKSIQGKT
+380 VLLANKSIQGKT
-392 ITITPQFDNEKNSID
+392 ITIAPQFDNEKNSID
-407 KSAEEFSIKIV
+407 KSVEEFSIRIV

-438 LDNDL
+438 LDNNL

>member
-31 DSIMIKAIITEDLDE
+31 DSIMIKAIITEDLEE
-46 KDIEETQVSVIYD
+46 KDVEESQVSVIYD
-59 YGSYKVEQRMED
+59 YGSRKVEQRMED

-79 SEIDIVPKS
+79 CEIDIVPKS

-137 TVILREQVDTL
+137 TVILREQIDAL

-158 ITDKTAMVQKQ
+158 ITDKTIMVQEQ
-169 IDEFSVVLENEIESM
+169 IDEFSVILEDEIESM

-199 YDEIKSMHELIN
+199 YGVTS
-211 TNIDDTR
+211 
-218 NNAYDEIESMHKL
+218 
-231 INTNIEDA
+231 
-239 RNNVYNEIES
+239 
-249 MHELIN
+249 
-255 TNIQDTRNIT
+255 
-265 NELNSLVNE
+265 ELNSLVNE

-287 QDAIDDIIDLTERV
+287 RDAINDIVDLTERV

-329 STGKILGSPLNLIGK
+329 ITGKILGSPLNLIGK

-354 SNLNTISTNLS
+354 SNLSAISTNLS

-371 ESGNVVVNY
+371 ESGNVVANY
-380 ALLANKSIQGKT
+380 VLLANKSIQGKT
-392 ITITPQFDNEKNSID
+392 ISITPQFDNEKNSID
-407 KSAEEFSIKIV
+407 KSAEEFSIRIV
-418 TNLLTSCVE
+418 TNLLTSCAE

-438 LDNDL
+438 LDNNL

>member
-31 DSIMIKAIITEDLDE
+31 DSIMIKAIITEDLEE
-46 KDIEETQVSVIYD
+46 KDIEESQVSVIYD
-59 YGSYKVEQRMED
+59 YGSHKVEQRMED

-137 TVILREQVDTL
+137 TVILREQVDAL

-158 ITDKTAMVQKQ
+158 ITDKTAIVQKQ
-169 IDEFSVVLENEIESM
+169 IGEFSVVLEDEIESMHELLEGEIESM

-199 YDEIKSMHELIN
+199 Y
-211 TNIDDTR
+211 
-218 NNAYDEIESMHKL
+218 A
-231 INTNIEDA
+231 
-239 RNNVYNEIES
+239 V
-249 MHELIN
+249 
-255 TNIQDTRNIT
+255 T

-274 EIGITRA
+274 EVSITRN
-281 EISNLR
+281 EITRLR
-287 QDAIDDIIDLTERV
+287 QDAIDDIVDLTERV

-354 SNLNTISTNLS
+354 SNLNTISTSLS

-371 ESGNVVVNY
+371 ESGNVVANY
-380 ALLANKSIQGKT
+380 VLLANKSIQGKT
-392 ITITPQFDNEKNSID
+392 ITIAPQFDNEKNSID
-407 KSAEEFSIKIV
+407 KSVEEFSIRIA

-438 LDNDL
+438 FDNNL

>member
-31 DSIMIKAIITEDLDE
+31 DSIMIKAIITEDLEE
-46 KDIEETQVSVIYD
+46 KDVEESQVSVIYD
-59 YGSYKVEQRMED
+59 YGSHKVEQRMED

-122 SESEIMDEAKDIVNN
+122 SESEIMDEAKDIVDN
-137 TVILREQVDTL
+137 TVILREQIDVL

-158 ITDKTAMVQKQ
+158 ITDKAIMVQEQ

-199 YDEIKSMHELIN
+199 YAVTS
-211 TNIDDTR
+211 
-218 NNAYDEIESMHKL
+218 
-231 INTNIEDA
+231 
-239 RNNVYNEIES
+239 
-249 MHELIN
+249 
-255 TNIQDTRNIT
+255 
-265 NELNSLVNE
+265 ELNYLVNE

-287 QDAIDDIIDLTERV
+287 RDAINDIVDLTERV

-329 STGKILGSPLNLIGK
+329 TTGKILGSPLNLIGK

-354 SNLNTISTNLS
+354 SNLSTISTNLS

-371 ESGNVVVNY
+371 ESGNVVANY
-380 ALLANKSIQGKT
+380 VLLANKSIQGKT
-392 ITITPQFDNEKNSID
+392 ISITPQFDNEKNSID
-407 KSAEEFSIKIV
+407 KSAEEFSIRIV
-418 TNLLTSCVE
+418 TNLLTSCAE

-438 LDNDL
+438 LDNNL